1 VAEKTTSSGKISGS
15 KMILRISKSP
25 LLCGVACIAL
35 VCATGAWAQEKAID
49 IPAEDGGKSIPE
61 LARQAG
67 VQIIAPGQAL
77 HGVVTPAVKG
87 AYEVRVALTGML
99 QGTDLRIASDDGQTI
114 VLAQNQR
121 NVPAAAAPA
130 AEAPSAPVESVVVT
144 GSRVISDAANSPTP
158 LTVVTAEQ
166 LRATTPTNIPDAL
179 NKLPVFVGSQQ
190 PRSAGNGGTGSG
202 QNVLAL
208 RNFGAQRTLVL
219 FDSHRVAPDN
229 ANGTVNVDV
238 LPQMLMSRVDVVTG
252 GASAVYGSDAVT
264 GVVNFVLDKHF
275 EGFKFDINS
284 GISNYG
290 DGFSYKTAAAFGTD
304 LFGGRGHFEMSV
316 EHFNQDGVPISSRPY
331 GPQYWTLA
339 GAGTAANP
347 FAFVENTRVPTHTFG
362 GLIACT
368 APCTVNGQQFV
379 ADGVV
384 GPFVHGSPT
393 GTANVESGGDGAY
406 DPFGQAITYFRTSNA
421 FGRFSYNLDDTTT
434 FYVQA
439 SGSESFASGTW
450 YPMLFNPG
458 ANQTNTFFKNNPFLP
473 ASVQTALG
481 NNGTATVGGA
491 GDNTFQLTEYLTKFG
506 LGEAPGTRNLNRY
519 LSMATGLDGTLF
531 GKYDWD
537 LYYGHGEARQSIY
550 NIRNRN
556 DARIYAASDAVP
568 GPNGSAVCY
577 VSTTQ
582 FANLYPGCVPLDPFG
597 PTALSQSAYD
607 YIGGTTRYI
616 MTNIMD
622 NVSGSVSG
630 TLFEDWAGPVKVAL
644 SGEARWN
651 TYDVNSNA
659 QPTDKVDCTGLR
671 ICSNQLVVWAQNTV
685 ANAHAS
691 NNVWEFAAEADVPL
705 LKDLPLVQSFDMNL
719 AGRYTDY
726 SSSGSVQTWKIGL
739 DYHIND
745 DVRFRATNSIDIRA
759 PTLNDLFSPVQNSV
773 TGFTDIHTNTNGS
786 LFTSS
791 QGNPNLVPEVART
804 YTAGVVFTPSFI
816 PNLTLSYDYYHINLK
831 NAIASISASNVQIQN
846 LCEQSNGAS
855 PFCTLFIRPLPF
867 SDHTPANYPTSVLS
881 ESLNT
886 ANTAIE
892 GADMEADYRFDLAD
906 IEQSLPGSLNL
917 RLLANYQPVNRSQT
931 FPGASITRSIIS
943 RGHATAFI
951 NYDLG
956 NWNFGVQNRW
966 ISNFR
971 QASQSTIIYA
981 LPYIRSQDYIDLN
994 VTRKFN
1000 VDGAEYDAY
1009 LTVQN
1014 IFNSLAPLDPTTS
1027 GAPGIFYPVPGGSN
1041 GGTGADI
1048 MGRYFTIGLRASL

>member
-1 VAEKTTSSGKISGS
+1 MTWKFSKAALFGS
-15 KMILRISKSP
+15 
-25 LLCGVACIAL
+25 VACAAL
-35 VCATGAWAQEKAID
+35 TCSMGAWAQAKPID
-49 IPAEDGGKSIPE
+49 IPAEDAGKSIPE

-87 AYEVRVALTGML
+87 EYEVRGALTSML
-99 QGTDLRIASDDGQTI
+99 QGTDLRIAADDGRTI
-114 VLAQNQR
+114 VLAPNPK
-121 NVPAAAAPA
+121 NVAAAADETA
-130 AEAPSAPVESVVVT
+130 AGSSSASVEQIVVT
-144 GSRVISDAANSPTP
+144 GSRVISNVANSPTP
-158 LTVVTAEQ
+158 LTVVSAEQ
-166 LRATTPTNIPDAL
+166 LQQTTPTNIPDAL
-179 NKLPVFVGSQQ
+179 NKLPVFLGSQQ
-190 PRSAGNGGTGSG
+190 PHTAGNGGSGSG

-219 FDSHRVAPDN
+219 FDNHRVAPDN

-264 GVVNFVLDKHF
+264 GVVNFVLDKNF
-275 EGFKFDINS
+275 TGLKFNLNS

-290 DGFSYKTAAAFGTD
+290 DGFSYKVAAAAGMD

-316 EHFNQDGVPISSRPY
+316 EHFNQDGVPIANRPY
-331 GPQYWTLA
+331 GPGYWTLA
-339 GAGTAANP
+339 GAGTTANP
-347 FAFVENTRVPTHTFG
+347 FAFVQNTRVPTHTFG
-362 GLIACT
+362 GLITCT
-368 APCTVNGQQFV
+368 APCTLNGQQFV
-379 ADGVV
+379 SDGIV
-384 GPFVHGSPT
+384 GPFAHGAAT

-406 DPFGQAITYFRTSNA
+406 DPFGQALTYFRTNNA
-421 FGRFSYNLDDTTT
+421 FGRFSYNLDDTTS

-439 SGSESFASGTW
+439 TGSESFASGTW
-450 YPMLFNPG
+450 YPMLLNPG
-458 ANQTNTFFKNNPFLP
+458 ANQTNTFFTNNAFLP
-473 ASVQTALG
+473 ASVQQALNPANTPG
-481 NNGTATVGGA
+481 Q
-491 GDNTFQLTEYLTKFG
+491 TFQLTEYVTKFG

-519 LSMATGLDGTLF
+519 LSVAVGLDGNLL
-531 GKYDWD
+531 GKFDWD
-537 LYYGHGEARQSIY
+537 LYYGHGEARQSIT
-550 NIRNRN
+550 NVRNRN
-556 DARIYAASDAVP
+556 DAKIYAASDAVA
-568 GPNGSAVCY
+568 GPNGSVVCY

-582 FANLYPGCVPLDPFG
+582 FANLYPGCVPMDPFG
-597 PTALSQSAYD
+597 PTAISQSAYD
-607 YIGGTTRYI
+607 YISGNTRYI

-622 NVSGSVSG
+622 NVSGSIAG

-691 NNVWEFAAEADVPL
+691 NNVWEFAGEADVPL
-705 LKDLPLVQSFDMNL
+705 LKDMPLVQSLSLNL

-726 SSSGSVQTWKIGL
+726 SSSGSVQTWKVGL

-745 DVRFRATNSIDIRA
+745 DVRLRATNSVDIRA

-804 YTAGVVFTPSFI
+804 YTAGIVFTPSFI
-816 PNLTLSYDYYHINLK
+816 PNLTLSYDYYRINLK

-846 LCEQSNGAS
+846 LCEQSNGTS
-855 PFCTLFIRPLPF
+855 PYCTLFIRPLPF
-867 SDHTPANYPTSVLS
+867 SDHTAANYPTSVLS

-886 ANTAIE
+886 ANTMIE
-892 GADMEADYRFDLAD
+892 GADVEADYHFDLAD
-906 IEQSLPGSLNL
+906 IEQSLPGLLNL
-917 RLLANYQPVNRSQT
+917 RVLANYQPVNRSQT
-931 FPGASITRSIIS
+931 FPGAAITRSVIS
-943 RGHATAFI
+943 RGHITAFVS
-951 NYDLG
+951 YDLD
-956 NWNFGVQNRW
+956 NWSFGLENRW
-966 ISNFR
+966 ISNFK

-981 LPYIRSQDYIDLN
+981 LPYIRSQDYVDLN
-994 VTRKFN
+994 ITRRFT
-1000 VDGAEYDAY
+1000 VDGADYSAY
-1009 LTVQN
+1009 VTVQN
-1014 IFNSLAPLDPTTS
+1014 LFNSLAPLDPTTS
-1027 GAPGIFYPVPGGSN
+1027 GAPGIFYPVPGGSG